1 MRSFENML
9 KKAAADREFSEAKPL
24 VSEFRRFIRV
34 MSGRWVVV
42 FGSIVILILIVVA
55 AFAPLIAP
63 YDPDKIDLPNRLLQ
77 PNSEHLLGTDSLG
90 RDTLSR
96 IIYGGRVALLIGVVA
111 TGTAAFIGMTL
122 GLIAGYFG
130 SITYA
135 IIMRL
140 VDALMSF
147 PVIVIS
153 LVLATMLGGGLI
165 NIMVA
170 IGIGLS
176 STYARVMCGT
186 VLSVQ
191 ENEYILAA
199 RASGAGDLRIMMR
212 HIFMNS
218 FPPIIVLITMNIGA
232 AILIGAA
239 LTYLGVGIEP
249 PNAAWGAMVND
260 GYMYLLTHP
269 TLGLAPGI
277 AIMLVVFSFNM
288 VGDGLRDALDPRLR
302 GTL

>member
-9 KKAAADREFSEAKPL
+9 KKAAADREFSEAKPR

-55 AFAPLIAP
+55 AFAPRIAP
-63 YDPDKIDLPNRLLQ
+63 YYPDKIDLPNRLLQ

-147 PVIVIS
+147 PTIVIS

-186 VLSVQ
+186 VLSVK
-191 ENEYILAA
+191 ENEYVLAA

-218 FPPIIVLITMNIGA
+218 FPPIIVLITMNMGA

-239 LTYLGVGIEP
+239 LTYLGVGIAP
-249 PNAAWGAMVND
+249 PNASWGAMVND
-260 GYMYLLTHP
+260 GYNYLLTHP
-269 TLGLAPGI
+269 TLGLAPGV
-277 AIMLVVFSFNM
+277 AIMLIVFSFNM